1 MEIKLSG
8 LPARGCPQGGVLSP
22 LLWCLVVD
30 ELLVKLQEAG
40 LLVCGYADD
49 VAAIVRGS
57 FLSTLKELMDKALK
71 IIQSWCQAKGLT
83 VNPSK
88 TEAMIFT
95 RKYKPEPIG
104 PLRLWGKELPYTSSV
119 KYLGIHLDPKLSW
132 KFHLEVKR
140 KKFYT
145 SMWACRRAVSKTW
158 GINPFRG
165 SGTYMSHLFF
175 TRFFHISDTFC
186 PIYRYKSIF

>member
-8 LPARGCPQGGVLSP
+8 LPAKDCPQGGVLFP

-40 LLVCGYADD
+40 LLVCGYGDD

-57 FLSTLKELMDKALK
+57 FFSTLKELMDKALK

-88 TEAMIFT
+88 TEAMMFT
-95 RKYKPEPIG
+95 IKYKPEPIG

-119 KYLGIHLDPKLSW
+119 KYLGIILIP
-132 KFHLEVKR
+132 
-140 KKFYT
+140 
-145 SMWACRRAVSKTW
+145 
-158 GINPFRG
+158 N
-165 SGTYMSHLFF
+165 
-175 TRFFHISDTFC
+175 
-186 PIYRYKSIF
+186 